1 MAKVSIIVP
10 VYGVEDYIEHCVS
23 SLLEQT
29 LDDMEFIFVDDHS
42 PDSSMDIV
50 RRLVKGHPREKQ
62 FVFVQTPQN
71 GGAGPARNYGLTFAT
86 GEYIGF
92 VDSDDWVSPEAYR
105 HLYEAAKASDV
116 DLCYGH
122 AVKHFE
128 DGHHDVEAHNPIVDT
143 GEFTH
148 DRRASFLVNYA
159 AFFTT
164 FIYRRSFLEA
174 ASVGFYSSGW
184 SEDSY
189 FLACALF
196 SATTIASIPDVFYH
210 YRIRPNSAS
219 TRTDG
224 GKYLTRMAVYDDVM
238 TRAKQTLY
246 EEFKDEVDFLYI
258 KKGIL
263 STARDYVGGVA
274 RPKASVLR
282 SITVHLCEQLPQY
295 KRNPYLRRSL
305 SISALLGLMSHCP
318 LLAIQAFN
326 VLDR

>member
-10 VYGVEDYIEHCVS
+10 VYGVEGYIEHCVR

-42 PDSSMDIV
+42 PDNSMDIA
-50 RRLVKGHPREKQ
+50 RRLVEGDPREKQ

-86 GEYIGF
+86 GEYVGF
-92 VDSDDWVSPEAYR
+92 VDSDDWVSPDAYK
-105 HLYEAAKASDV
+105 HLYEAAQSADV
-116 DLCYGH
+116 DICYGH

-128 DGHHDVEAHNPIVDT
+128 DGRQDVEAHNPVVGT
-143 GEFTH
+143 GDFTH
-148 DRRASFLVNYA
+148 QRRASFLVQYA

-164 FIYRRSFLEA
+164 FIYRRSFLEV

-224 GKYLTRMAVYDDVM
+224 SKYLTRMAVYDDVM
-238 TRAKQTLY
+238 TVAKKTLY
-246 EEFKDEVDFLYI
+246 EEFKDEVDFLYV

-263 STARDYVGGVA
+263 STARDYVGGTA
-274 RPKASVLR
+274 KPKASVLR
-282 SITVHLCEQLPQY
+282 SIVAHLCERLPQY
-295 KRNPYLRRSL
+295 KRNHYLRRNL
-305 SISALLGLMSHCP
+305 SISALLILMSYCP
-318 LLAIQAFN
+318 FLAIYAFKA
-326 VLDR
+326 LDR

>member
-10 VYGVEDYIEHCVS
+10 VYGVEDYIEHCVR

-42 PDSSMDIV
+42 PDSSMDIA
-50 RRLVKGHPREKQ
+50 RRLIEGHPREKQ

-86 GEYIGF
+86 GEYVGF
-92 VDSDDWVSPEAYR
+92 VDSDDWVSSDAYR
-105 HLYEAAKASDV
+105 HLYEAAKSADV
-116 DLCYGH
+116 DICYGH

-128 DGHHDVEAHNPIVDT
+128 DGRRDVEARNPVVGIGD
-143 GEFTH
+143 FTH
-148 DRRASFLVNYA
+148 ERRASFLVQYA

-196 SATTIASIPDVFYH
+196 SATSIASIPDVFYH

-224 GKYLTRMAVYDDVM
+224 SKYLTRMAVYDDVM
-238 TRAKQTLY
+238 TEAKKTLY
-246 EEFKDEVDFLYI
+246 GEFQNEVDFLYV

-263 STARDYVGGVA
+263 STARDYVGGTA
-274 RPKASVLR
+274 KPKTSVLR
-282 SITVHLCEQLPQY
+282 SIMAHLCEQLPQY

-305 SISALLGLMSHCP
+305 SISALLIFMSYCP
-318 LLAIQAFN
+318 LLAIYAFK